1 MWLISAWLLKQILL
15 KSNWRLHG
23 ERLSPGGQ
31 QFSPGKWAEKSEK
44 KNVSKTE
51 FQPGLKSEL
60 RHAQ

>member
-31 QFSPGKWAEKSEK
+31 QFNPGKWAEKSEK
-44 KNVSKTE
+44 KCKQNGISARAK
-51 FQPGLKSEL
+51 K
-60 RHAQ
+60 